1 MKISVIDVAVGVLV
15 VIAVA
20 MAIIRF
26 SAVPVR
32 KLNDRH

>member
-26 SAVPVR
+26 SAVP
-32 KLNDRH
+32 